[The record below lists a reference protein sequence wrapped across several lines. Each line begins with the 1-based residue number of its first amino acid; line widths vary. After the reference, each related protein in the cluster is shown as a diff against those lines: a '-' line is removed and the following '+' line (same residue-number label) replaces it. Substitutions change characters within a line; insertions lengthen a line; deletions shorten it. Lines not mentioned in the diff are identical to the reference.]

1 MMIVPSPRLHLEDC
15 NQSAADGSGS
25 DGPTLIGQECGYS
38 VLEVT
43 VALALLVS
51 VLLPAVG
58 GALHV
63 MTRSSAQ
70 SDIEALNRAQAQ
82 LEETLRH
89 RQFRDD
95 QWLSEDER
103 WAVQRAVAR
112 RDEVVTIEI
121 RVWRA
126 RGPIPLQ
133 AATEGEPLVRLAT
146 ARLGAPAD
154 APGDATNEEFGWDD
168 L

>member
-1 MMIVPSPRLHLEDC
+1 MMIVPSARLHFEEC
-15 NQSAADGSGS
+15 DGSACDPAGS
-25 DGPTLIGQECGYS
+25 DSASLIGQECGYS

-63 MTRSSAQ
+63 MTRGSAQ
-70 SDIEALNRAQAQ
+70 SDIEALNRGQAQ
-82 LEETLRH
+82 MEETLRH

-103 WAVQRAVAR
+103 WAIQRAVTR

-133 AATEGEPLVRLAT
+133 AATEGEPLVRLVT
-146 ARLGAPAD
+146 TRLAAPVD
-154 APGDATNEEFGWDD
+154 ASREGDNEELVWDD